1 MFSELLDI
9 IDRKD
14 KCFGGKEGLFS
25 WHLTFT
31 CMRRKFLE
39 VIVLCQFQDN
49 YFSVNFQSLL
59 MSLRKDLTDFVKKK
73 ILLFPVMKI

>member
-14 KCFGGKEGLFS
+14 KCFWWKRRPF

-39 VIVLCQFQDN
+39 VIVLGQFQDN